1 MNRPALPA
9 LRVLILAAGFS
20 RRLGQPKAL
29 ARVHGV
35 SLIRRLVLLLAPF
48 AARPVLVVPPRSARY
63 KIELR
68 GIDVDFAV
76 NPRRADGLS
85 SSVRRGIAR
94 LRFASAVLVVPVDLR
109 SLRRRD
115 IARLVHRWRG
125 ARRRVAVSRLG
136 THLGAPLI
144 LPRWL
149 FIPAL
154 RIEGDAGLRDLV
166 RRLPVEHL
174 MSVSMGSAQEDI
186 DTVLDLRGA
195 RRRFTLSD
203 LNF

>member
-1 MNRPALPA
+1 
-9 LRVLILAAGFS
+9 VLILAAGFS

-35 SLIRRLVLLLAPF
+35 SLIRRLVLLLAPI

>member
-1 MNRPALPA
+1 
-9 LRVLILAAGFS
+9 
-20 RRLGQPKAL
+20 
-29 ARVHGV
+29 
-35 SLIRRLVLLLAPF
+35 
-48 AARPVLVVPPRSARY
+48 
-63 KIELR
+63 
-68 GIDVDFAV
+68 
-76 NPRRADGLS
+76 
-85 SSVRRGIAR
+85 
-94 LRFASAVLVVPVDLR
+94 
-109 SLRRRD
+109 
-115 IARLVHRWRG
+115 
-125 ARRRVAVSRLG
+125 
-136 THLGAPLI
+136 LI